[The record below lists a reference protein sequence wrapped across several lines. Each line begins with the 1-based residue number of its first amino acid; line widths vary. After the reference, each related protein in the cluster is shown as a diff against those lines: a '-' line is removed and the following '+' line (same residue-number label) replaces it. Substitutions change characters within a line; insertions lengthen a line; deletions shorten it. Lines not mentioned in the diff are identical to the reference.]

1 MSAAPS
7 PQPPIIGFHHAQ
19 VTAPRGSADEV
30 RRFYG
35 GVLGLTEIPVPATMT
50 KYGLIWFQC
59 GPGQL
64 HVGQEDG
71 IERARTGAHLAYHV
85 TDMPH
90 WRNRLRGL
98 GLELVEQPKIEGFDR
113 FHIRDPFGN
122 KIEVIGPE

>member
-1 MSAAPS
+1 MSDAS
-7 PQPPIIGFHHAQ
+7 PIIGFHHAQ
-19 VTAPRGSADEV
+19 VTVPPGSADAV

-35 GVLGLTEIPVPATMT
+35 TVLGLTEIPVPETMT

-59 GPGQL
+59 GPSQL

-71 IERARTGAHLAYHV
+71 IDRAKTGAHLAYHV
-85 TDMPH
+85 SEMPA
-90 WRNRLRGL
+90 WRARLTGH
-98 GLELVEQPKIEGFDR
+98 GLELVEQPKIAGLDR